1 MSANV
6 QEKRKNLD
14 ELSPGQC
21 PRCRNGGPS
30 GDEWTVSLYWN
41 EGEAVFHCVICGY
54 REYVPL
60 EGCHTGY
67 LARQVPEE
75 PRSGCKS
82 MFHKGGR
89 DGAIDRVTE
98 KTSHE
103 EKVSRSPERPRT
115 GLSFF
120 GRVCGFV

>member
-60 EGCHTGY
+60 QRGPVRASLFLCAFAVLYDGPY
-67 LARQVPEE
+67 FLSGKAYIAR
-75 PRSGCKS
+75 
-82 MFHKGGR
+82 
-89 DGAIDRVTE
+89 I
-98 KTSHE
+98 
-103 EKVSRSPERPRT
+103 
-115 GLSFF
+115 
-120 GRVCGFV
+120 